1 MVQVW
6 LIDKDGFYLGETTM
20 VEKVSTGMTEIPL
33 TKGYVKSR
41 LVNDKWVEGATEEDI
56 YEWKKS
62 QQIDICHEPKP
73 KTLEEL
79 TKENE
84 QLWETVQ
91 FLLKKTGMIGDDED
105 ATT

>member
-1 MVQVW
+1 MYIGKEGMIFTPRYTFTSYDPETGVYEGLEIQATAEQV
-6 LIDKDGFYLGETTM
+6 YQ
-20 VEKVSTGMTEIPL
+20 
-33 TKGYVKSR
+33 
-41 LVNDKWVEGATEEDI
+41 
-56 YEWKKS
+56 EWKNRK
-62 QQIDICHEPKP
+62 QIDICPEPKP

-91 FLLKKTGMIGDDED
+91 FLLKKTGMIGDEKN

>member
-1 MVQVW
+1 MDLSFLPEEIRDKVYISDDEQLFLPDGELTGEEVYKKW
-6 LIDKDGFYLGETTM
+6 LDDKD
-20 VEKVSTGMTEIPL
+20 K
-33 TKGYVKSR
+33 
-41 LVNDKWVEGATEEDI
+41 
-56 YEWKKS
+56 
-62 QQIDICHEPKP
+62 QIDICPEPKP

-84 QLWETVQ
+84 QLWQTVE

>member
-1 MVQVW
+1 MATSKGKEF
-6 LIDKDGFYLGETTM
+6 IDKY
-20 VEKVSTGMTEIPL
+20 
-33 TKGYVKSR
+33 KGTDCLKYSWEMMYQKR
-41 LVNDKWVEGATEEDI
+41 HITLDEFIECAGLTEEEKEE
-56 YEWKKS
+56 YQK
-62 QQIDICHEPKP
+62 QIDICPEPKS